1 MNRRI
6 DMTMYAKILGLVI
19 MSSLASGAVFAE
31 VETQPATTSAPT
43 TVAVVA
49 TMPATVPTT
58 MPASAPATMAAT
70 EPAETVSLVDSKVE
84 AILDKLETAGS
95 NIKDLQAK
103 VTHEL
108 YQIIPDDRQVKLG
121 VIGYRA
127 ATEKDPPK
135 FVIHFN
141 TLLHD
146 DLKLTKQEWFCFD
159 GRWFR
164 EIREQTCAVIDREV
178 VAPGE
183 KFDPFKLGEGPF
195 PLPFGQK
202 KADILKEFEVK
213 LVPPAKGDPTMT
225 DHLVMIPRKTGN
237 FTKKYKQVD
246 FWIAKDNQLPM
257 KIVSED
263 LHSNIITA
271 TFQDIRINAGIPD
284 DMLWLPVPENYSY
297 TREALN

>member
-1 MNRRI
+1 
-6 DMTMYAKILGLVI
+6 
-19 MSSLASGAVFAE
+19 
-31 VETQPATTSAPT
+31 
-43 TVAVVA
+43 
-49 TMPATVPTT
+49 
-58 MPASAPATMAAT
+58 
-70 EPAETVSLVDSKVE
+70 
-84 AILDKLETAGS
+84 
-95 NIKDLQAK
+95 

-108 YQIIPDDRQVKLG
+108 YQVIPDDRQVKLG

-127 ATEKDPPK
+127 ATVKDPPK

-141 TLLHD
+141 MLLHD
-146 DLKLTKQEWFCFD
+146 DLKLNKQEWFCFD

-164 EIREQTCAVIDREV
+164 EIREQTCTVIDREV

-202 KADILKEFEVK
+202 KSEILKEFEVT
-213 LVPPAKGDPTMT
+213 LIPPAKGDPPMT